1 MNLAAR
7 LRALIAETAR
17 ETDGV
22 GEIAESVK
30 WGEPSFAPARPRI
43 GSSVRLQERANGD
56 VALMF
61 ICHTGLVE
69 RFRDLYGDTLTL
81 EGNRAIVLSPDEA
94 LPVDALK
101 HCIAMA
107 LTYHLG
113 KRGDQWGIAISPL
126 VADFPYHLGGLE
138 AAPSATRIGS
148 S

>member
-1 MNLAAR
+1 MTLADH
-7 LRALIAETAR
+7 LRGLIAETAR

-30 WGEPSFAPARPRI
+30 WGEPSFAPVRPRV

-69 RFRDLYGDTLTL
+69 RFRELYGDMLTL
-81 EGNRAIVLSPDEA
+81 EGNRAIVLSGGEA
-94 LPVDALK
+94 LPADALK
-101 HCIAMA
+101 HCIAMT

-113 KRGDQWGIAISPL
+113 KRGSHP
-126 VADFPYHLGGLE
+126 P
-138 AAPSATRIGS
+138 P
-148 S
+148 

>member
-17 ETDGV
+17 ETDSV
-22 GEIAESVK
+22 GALAESVK

-81 EGNRAIVLSPDEA
+81 EGNRAIVLSPGA
-94 LPVDALK
+94 TLPADTLK
-101 HCIAMA
+101 HCIAMT

-113 KRGDQWGIAISPL
+113 KRGTHPSP
-126 VADFPYHLGGLE
+126 
-138 AAPSATRIGS
+138 
-148 S
+148 

>member
-1 MNLAAR
+1 MTLADH
-7 LRALIAETAR
+7 LRGLIAETAR

-30 WGEPSFAPARPRI
+30 WGEPSFAPVRPRV

-69 RFRDLYGDTLTL
+69 RFRDLYGDALTL
-81 EGNRAIVLSPDEA
+81 EGNRAIVLSPGEE
-94 LPVDALK
+94 LPADALK

-113 KRGDQWGIAISPL
+113 KRK
-126 VADFPYHLGGLE
+126 
-138 AAPSATRIGS
+138 
-148 S
+148 